1 MLQDIHNGKGG
12 MKMVGYSKSKIV
24 SVVFAVVLTVF
35 FAGWATA
42 QDKYPSTAIN
52 DVVFSSAGGATD
64 MINRYLGV
72 AMEKTLGQKIMVSNM
87 PGGLGG
93 TAAEYVWQQK
103 HDGYTLLGLS
113 DSSTAFLVSGATK
126 HGVSDWIS
134 FIAAGSPG
142 VMAVKAGSPYKDLE
156 SLLKAAKDKPKA
168 IKISN
173 PGTGKVPHLKV
184 VILEKNSGVQFLS
197 IPYNGTTP
205 SVLAVLSGE
214 VDVVSATYGEISEQ
228 VRAGKLKIIAVNEDE
243 RIKAEGVESIPCMI
257 EKYPDAAKYFPLHQ
271 WLGFAVPKDVPAA
284 VVKILGAAF
293 EKAALS
299 ADAQKFYDQM
309 YMKKIGL
316 WGDKANKYAQTME
329 SNLSWISKELG
340 VAKIDPGTIGIPK
353 PAWAK

>member
-1 MLQDIHNGKGG
+1 MTSF
-12 MKMVGYSKSKIV
+12 SKSRGV
-24 SVVFAVVLTVF
+24 SVVLAIFLIVILS
-35 FAGWATA
+35 GWATA
-42 QDKYPSTAIN
+42 QDKYPSTTIN

-64 MINRYLGV
+64 MINRYLGA
-72 AMEKTLGQKIMVSNM
+72 AMEKTLGQKVMVSDM

-113 DSSTAFLVSGATK
+113 DSSTAFRVSGATK
-126 HGVSDWIS
+126 HGVHDWIL

-142 VMAVKAGSPYKDLE
+142 VVAVKAGSPYKDAD
-156 SLLKAAKDKPKA
+156 SLFKAAKDKPKA

-184 VILEKNSGVQFLS
+184 VIMEKNSGVQFLS

-214 VDVVSATYGEISEQ
+214 VDAVSATYGEISEQ
-228 VRAGKLKIIAVNEDE
+228 VRAGKLKVIAVNEDE
-243 RIKAEGVESIPCMI
+243 RIKAAGVEDIPCMT
-257 EKYPDAAKYFPLHQ
+257 EKYPNAAKYFPLHQ
-271 WLGFAVPKDVPAA
+271 WLGFAVPKDTPAET
-284 VVKILGAAF
+284 VKILGAAF

-299 ADAQKFYDQM
+299 ADAQKFFDQM

-316 WGDKANKYAQTME
+316 WGDKASKYAQTME
-329 SNLSWISKELG
+329 SNLAWISKELG
-340 VAKIDPGTIGIPK
+340 VAKNDPGTIGIPK
-353 PAWAK
+353 PDWAK